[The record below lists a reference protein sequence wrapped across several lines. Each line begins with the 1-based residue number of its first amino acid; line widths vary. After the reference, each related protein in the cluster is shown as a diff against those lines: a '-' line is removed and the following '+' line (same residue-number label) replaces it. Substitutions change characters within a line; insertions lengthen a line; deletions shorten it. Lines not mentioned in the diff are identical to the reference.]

1 MFLFYV
7 TSTNQNPV
15 IHEVNRTMLDNFDL
29 DSITTD
35 TESKHKHKRSQDV
48 FDEFAAYNK
57 FGNPGENFALYDDL
71 WKNNANK
78 HKEPHSYLYVCG
90 DDDPTD
96 ISCYNDLENDGLTD
110 ADDNDITFPE
120 KNIFFIEP
128 SCQMGLSFHQV
139 CSIESAARANPG
151 WQVTVLF
158 AGRVPKQCQRTV
170 NFTTLQ
176 TYSNIHLYRIHVKTF
191 ADRTPFQNFFS
202 SSSLENSLHPVYH
215 SAEILKYLTLN
226 KWGGVY
232 LDTNMMVSKPFDN
245 LPLNWIA
252 RENEDELGTAAMSL
266 TKDYVGELISKAAV
280 EYVYFYLVFF
290 FCIFIQSE
298 IFILMFNNILQD
310 FSQHIL
316 CLQILRQRLRSNN
329 TSSQ

>member
-1 MFLFYV
+1 MIIQVAFTVIFFLLYV
-7 TSTNQNPV
+7 TSTNQNPITV
-15 IHEVNRTMLDNFDL
+15 IYEFNHTQLDESGLN
-29 DSITTD
+29 STATD
-35 TESKHKHKRSQDV
+35 AKTNHKHKRSHEV
-48 FDEFAAYNK
+48 FDEVAAYGK

-71 WKNNANK
+71 WKNYA
-78 HKEPHSYLYVCG
+78 HKPEEPHTYLYICG

-96 ISCYNDLENDGLTD
+96 ISCYNDWENDGFED
-110 ADDNDITFPE
+110 ADSNEVSFPE

-151 WQVTVLF
+151 WQVSVLF
-158 AGRVPKQCQRTV
+158 AGPVPMQCRRTV
-170 NFTTLQ
+170 NFTTLK

-191 ADRTPFQNFFS
+191 ADGTPFQEFFRS
-202 SSSLENSLHPVYH
+202 NSLENSMHPVYH

-266 TKDYVGELISKAAV
+266 TKDNIGEHISKAAV
-280 EYVYFYLVFF
+280 EYVYFYTFSLY
-290 FCIFIQSE
+290 
-298 IFILMFNNILQD
+298 FNP
-310 FSQHIL
+310 
-316 CLQILRQRLRSNN
+316 CM
-329 TSSQ
+329 